1 MHFRSNTLK
10 TCASLSWVLVMLV
23 VLSSE
28 PTNAWLFFPECSD
41 TCFVNYRLCKIE
53 SEGSRAKRDD
63 ELVSS
68 LSCAT
73 KREDCLSK
81 CPWWD

>member
-1 MHFRSNTLK
+1 MYTRTLAH
-10 TCASLSWVLVMLV
+10 THTS
-23 VLSSE
+23 SSE
-28 PTNAWLFFPECSD
+28 VVYNNFDDTNVEFLQLFFPECTD

-53 SEGSRAKRDD
+53 SEGSRAKGVD

-68 LSCAT
+68 LSCAK